1 MLAAISCHVLPDH
14 PCGAAQVLVPGRTC
28 RSVRRVLTQV
38 VEPLQVPLWIDLAAV
53 VVGALAGAG
62 AAVRER
68 FDMIGVLLLAV
79 VMGLGG
85 GIVRDVLLGLRP
97 VAVTDEAYL
106 PTVVGAAVVGLVF
119 ASLLDRFSPVF
130 RVLDA
135 LALGLFTLVGVEKA
149 LLYDVPYASAVFI
162 GICAAVGGGILVD
175 VLSGRPVE
183 VVRQGPWNATAALAG
198 GCLYVVVAAAG
209 APSRASE
216 TACFALVVLMRLS
229 ALGWGLGNPAP
240 PPIAERRRGPE

>member
-1 MLAAISCHVLPDH
+1 M
-14 PCGAAQVLVPGRTC
+14 
-28 RSVRRVLTQV
+28 RRVLTQV

-62 AAVRER
+62 TAVRER

-85 GIVRDVLLGLRP
+85 GIIRDVLLGLRP
-97 VAVTDEAYL
+97 VAVTDRAYL
-106 PTVVGAAVVGLVF
+106 PTVVGAAIVGLLF
-119 ASLLDRFSPVF
+119 ASALQRFSPLF

-135 LALGLFTLVGVEKA
+135 FALGLFTLVGVEKA

-162 GICAAVGGGILVD
+162 GVCAAVGGGILVD
-175 VLSGRPVE
+175 VLSGSPVE
-183 VVRQGPWNATAALAG
+183 VVRQGPWNATAALGG
-198 GCLYVVVAAAG
+198 GCLYIAATAAG
-209 APSRASE
+209 VPTRASE
-216 TACFALVVLMRLS
+216 TAGFALVVLMRLS

-240 PPIAERRRGPE
+240 PPLARR